1 MCECAGERSFFPS
14 QIKKAKVNEGPVSYL
29 RNAEEGVGRW
39 GGGDE
44 WVLEAVPVWE
54 TKVTGLSP
62 GVIHFLPARE
72 AAVGATFRCIKRRTS
87 QPRGHRFPV
96 TTSPTRTLRQMAR
109 RNVSAR
115 AWCGTMDVY
124 KYGGQTTFFFYI
136 VLDK

>member
-1 MCECAGERSFFPS
+1 MCAGERSFFPS

-44 WVLEAVPVWE
+44 WVLEAIPVWE

-72 AAVGATFRCIKRRTS
+72 AAVGATFRCIKRRTLAAAWTQVHRHHVTNTYPPADGAAKRVS
-87 QPRGHRFPV
+87 SSVVWDNGCLQIRG
-96 TTSPTRTLRQMAR
+96 T
-109 RNVSAR
+109 NN
-115 AWCGTMDVY
+115 
-124 KYGGQTTFFFYI
+124 FFFFTSC
-136 VLDK
+136 